1 MEVNE
6 AELVLEGLEQGAKP
20 TTQPQGNPAG
30 DGSPAQVYVEDDK
43 DESPPGVPEQGSDII
58 SLVVTPTAVGAVSPA
73 AYPLMS
79 EKSLPEGV
87 VVMDEATDS
96 PKRDPEDTPPS
107 PSMALNA
114 NPWLGMEKNKRGRF
128 KAVPY
133 SHPDDRPRVDSS

>member
-6 AELVLEGLEQGAKP
+6 AELVLEGLEQDAKP

-30 DGSPAQVYVEDDK
+30 DGGPAQVPVADDE
-43 DESPPGVPEQGSDII
+43 DESAPGVPERDSGSL

-73 AYPLMS
+73 AYPPMS
-79 EKSLPEGV
+79 QKGPPEGV

-96 PKRDPEDTPPS
+96 PKRDLEDTPPS

-114 NPWLGMEKNKRGRF
+114 DPWLGMEKNKRGRF
-128 KAVPY
+128 KA
-133 SHPDDRPRVDSS
+133 

>member
-6 AELVLEGLEQGAKP
+6 AELVLEGLEQDAKP

-30 DGSPAQVYVEDDK
+30 DSGPAQVPVADDE
-43 DESPPGVPEQGSDII
+43 DESAPGFREQDSAIV

-73 AYPLMS
+73 VQPPMS
-79 EKSLPEGV
+79 EKGTPEGV

-96 PKRDPEDTPPS
+96 PKRDLEDTPPS
-107 PSMALNA
+107 PSMALNV

-128 KAVPY
+128 KA
-133 SHPDDRPRVDSS
+133 